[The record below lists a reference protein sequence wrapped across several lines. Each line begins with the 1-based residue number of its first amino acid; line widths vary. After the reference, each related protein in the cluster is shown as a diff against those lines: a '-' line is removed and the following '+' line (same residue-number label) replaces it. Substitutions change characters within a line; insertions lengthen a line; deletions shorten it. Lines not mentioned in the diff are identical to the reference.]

1 MSCDSPDL
9 LPLDEA
15 LRRLWEALPAPSLP
29 EVRAERDDPA
39 TDRAAMD
46 GVALRAAEGQAPRR
60 LLGTLYAGDDPAAF
74 AVAAGTAVRIMT
86 GAALPPGADA
96 IVPVEDLTIEGDT
109 TTEGSTVRPRVS
121 PAAGDHVRRR
131 GDQAR
136 AGDLLLQAGTPPN
149 AARLALL
156 AQEGLPVPV
165 RPRIRVGVASTG
177 DELVASPAPHQ
188 IRDSNGPMLAALART
203 LGAEVELRPTLPDDP
218 PALAEA
224 LRHPGDIRILLTSG
238 GVSMGEH
245 DHLPGVLKDLGATLL
260 FHRIRLKPGKPMLAA
275 LLGDLLVLGLPGN
288 PVSAYLN
295 ALIFLSHALARLEG
309 RAAPDLWRRGRLT
322 APVKNKGDRPLLHP
336 CRLVDG
342 RLEPL
347 PGKGSADLV
356 TLAKADACAWIE
368 APGQEGGAK
377 VRYLPIV

>member
-15 LRRLWEALPAPSLP
+15 LRRLWEALPAPALP

-46 GVALRAAEGQAPRR
+46 GVALRSADGQAPRQ
-60 LLGTLYAGDDPAAF
+60 LLGTLFAGDDPAAF
-74 AVAAGTAVRIMT
+74 TVTEGTAVRIMT

-96 IVPVEDLTIEGDT
+96 IVPVENLASEG
-109 TTEGSTVRPRVS
+109 GTVRPQVS
-121 PAAGDHVRRR
+121 PRTGDHVRRQ

-136 AGDLLLQAGTPPN
+136 AGDLLLPAGTPLN

-156 AQEGLPVPV
+156 AQEGLPVPAS
-165 RPRIRVGVASTG
+165 PRIRVGVASTG

-188 IRDSNGPMLAALART
+188 IRDSNGPMLAALARA
-203 LGAEVELRPTLPDDP
+203 LGADVALRPTLPDDP

-245 DHLPGVLKDLGATLL
+245 DHLPSVLKDLGATLL

-356 TLAKADACAWIE
+356 TLAKADACAWIDQGGLE
-368 APGQEGGAK
+368 AGVK
-377 VRYLPIV
+377 TRWLPVI